1 VTFWQRVFQREPMVP
16 LAWHDAQVKRLWS
29 QYDALLAR
37 IPVTQAPPVSRE
49 TPVTLDR
56 PQAVDPI
63 LELIDA
69 KCGSDYRKRAMM
81 LRQLAA
87 DRAAG
92 VSQEDIL
99 AAIEYGVGSRGIP
112 E

>member
-1 VTFWQRVFQREPMVP
+1 MVP
-16 LAWHDAQVKRLWS
+16 LAWHDAQIKRLWS
-29 QYDALLAR
+29 LYDALLAR
-37 IPVTQAPPVSRE
+37 LPAQGPVNGQPFVTGMTVVPNGVSRE
-49 TPVTLDR
+49 TPG
-56 PQAVDPI
+56 PDPL

-99 AAIEYGVGSRGIP
+99 AAIEYGVGSHGVP
-112 E
+112 G